1 MRQVPVAL
9 FVSILL
15 LTSFSPI
22 VSASGPSDS
31 VIWGV
36 SYDWSELDNDQETLT
51 GISPSEIFQDLEQAA
66 IIAKFDLDAL
76 SIISGNTYLFFE
88 QWEDEGTIS
97 FEDANGDLYDASVRN
112 TEITL
117 RHGSRNDQGISTSW
131 VDENSSIDID
141 YRASQTGLV
150 VFDVLYTEYLNSDSE
165 HLGADLTITGT
176 AEQATDV
183 EFSVD
188 LIGGGE
194 SYDAEVGLGVTTG
207 ITIDSIVSEWRTFE
221 PLPLL
226 TNMSYD
232 SIDYRYDWGDFG
244 MVSGDYSV
252 SANYDLS
259 LEGIPTEELDI
270 SADALDISISDTV
283 TSAGAFYE
291 DFGTMIWTGESS
303 PPCSGLN
310 PAMDADIGGENSVQ
324 VQCRQVF
331 PIFSPGLLGMAAVSM
346 NSAFTDSSA
355 FEAASEELIQ
365 ELSSTVEDAMDD
377 IQEDENSTAS
387 DVFICDDGT
396 EIPAYW
402 VNDGEEDCPDGSDE
416 YESALSGPEAM
427 VDAWANSDL
436 SSTMEMFTDSLSE
449 LLSDNTESPTFEI
462 ENACFTTLWDS
473 SEMMVVGFAWMQDGY
488 MILGPDIDGIGVHST
503 ELGID
508 YLVGDNARNTQ
519 ASASNLESL
528 VSLAPPSQHDAR
540 NIDELVGIDQEESS
554 DFAVPGLGIYST
566 LTILCLSAI
575 LAKRD

>member
-1 MRQVPVAL
+1 MRQTTVAL
-9 FVSILL
+9 FVTILL
-15 LTSFSPI
+15 LTSFSPV

-51 GISPSEIFQDLEQAA
+51 GISPSEIFQDLGQAA

-97 FEDANGDLYDASVRN
+97 FEDANGDLYDATVRN

-131 VDENSSIDID
+131 IDENSSIDID

-150 VFDVLYTEYLNSDSE
+150 VLDVLYTEYLNSDSE

-194 SYDAEVGLGVTTG
+194 SYDAEVGLGVITG

-303 PPCSGLN
+303 PPCNGLN

-416 YESALSGPEAM
+416 YESELSGPEAM

-503 ELGID
+503 ELGIN
-508 YLVGDNARNTQ
+508 YLVGDNARNAQ

-528 VSLAPPSQHDAR
+528 VSLAPASQHDAR
-540 NIDELVGIDQEESS
+540 TIDELVGIDQEESS
-554 DFAVPGLGIYST
+554 DFAVPGLGIYAT
-566 LTILCLSAI
+566 FTILCLSAI
-575 LAKRD
+575 IAKRD

>member
-1 MRQVPVAL
+1 MRQISVTS
-9 FVSILL
+9 FVTILL

-51 GISPSEIFQDLEQAA
+51 GISPLEIFQDLEQAA
-66 IIAKFDLDAL
+66 IIAKFDLEAL

-97 FEDANGDLYDASVRN
+97 FEDANGDLYDATVRN

-131 VDENSSIDID
+131 IDENSSIDID

-150 VFDVLYTEYLNSDSE
+150 VFDVLYTEYLNSESE

-176 AEQATDV
+176 AEQATEL
-183 EFSVD
+183 EFAVD
-188 LIGGGE
+188 LTGGGE
-194 SYDAEVGLGVTTG
+194 SYDAEVGLEAITG

-303 PPCSGLN
+303 PPCNGLN
-310 PAMDADIGGENSVQ
+310 PSMDADIGGENSVQ

-365 ELSSTVEDAMDD
+365 ELSSTFEDAMED

-416 YESALSGPEAM
+416 YESELSGPEAM

-449 LLSDNTESPTFEI
+449 LLSDNTENPTFEI

-488 MILGPDIDGIGVHST
+488 MILGPDIDGIGIHNT

-508 YLVGDNARNTQ
+508 YLVGDNARNAQ

-540 NIDELVGIDQEESS
+540 TIDELVGINQEESS
-554 DFAVPGLGIYST
+554 DFAVPSVGILAT

>member
-22 VSASGPSDS
+22 VSASGPPDS

-76 SIISGNTYLFFE
+76 SIITGNTYLFFE

-97 FEDANGDLYDASVRN
+97 FEDANGDLYDATVRN

-194 SYDAEVGLGVTTG
+194 SYDAEVGLGVITG

-331 PIFSPGLLGMAAVSM
+331 PIFSAGLLGMAAVSM

-554 DFAVPGLGIYST
+554 DFAVPGLGIYAT

>member
-1 MRQVPVAL
+1 MRQIPVAL
-9 FVSILL
+9 FVTILL
-15 LTSFSPI
+15 FTSFSPI

-97 FEDANGDLYDASVRN
+97 FEDGNGDLYDATVRN

-117 RHGSRNDQGISTSW
+117 RHGSRNDQGIATSW
-131 VDENSSIDID
+131 IDENSSIDID

-150 VFDVLYTEYLNSDSE
+150 IFDVLYTEYLNSDSE

-194 SYDAEVGLGVTTG
+194 SYDAEVGLGVITG

-303 PPCSGLN
+303 PPCNGLN
-310 PAMDADIGGENSVQ
+310 PAMDADIGGENLLQ

-331 PIFSPGLLGMAAVSM
+331 PIFSPGLLGMAAISM

-365 ELSSTVEDAMDD
+365 ELSSTVEDAIDD

-416 YESALSGPEAM
+416 YESELSGPEAM

-436 SSTMEMFTDSLSE
+436 SSTMEMFTNSLSE
-449 LLSDNTESPTFEI
+449 LLSDNTETPTFEI

-473 SEMMVVGFAWMQDGY
+473 SKMMVVGFAWMQDGY
-488 MILGPDIDGIGVHST
+488 MILGPEIDGVGVHST

-508 YLVGDNARNTQ
+508 YLVGDNARNAQ

-540 NIDELVGIDQEESS
+540 TIDELVGIGQEESS
-554 DFAVPGLGIYST
+554 DFAVPGLGIYAT
-566 LTILCLSAI
+566 LTILCLSAVF
-575 LAKRD
+575 AKRD

>member
-1 MRQVPVAL
+1 MRQIPVAL
-9 FVSILL
+9 FVTILL
-15 LTSFSPI
+15 FTSFSPI

-97 FEDANGDLYDASVRN
+97 FEDANGDLYDATVRN

-117 RHGSRNDQGISTSW
+117 RHGSRNDQGIATSW
-131 VDENSSIDID
+131 IDENSSIDID

-150 VFDVLYTEYLNSDSE
+150 IFDVLYTEYLNFDSE

-194 SYDAEVGLGVTTG
+194 SYDAEVGLGVITG

-303 PPCSGLN
+303 PPCNGLN
-310 PAMDADIGGENSVQ
+310 PAMDADIGGENLVQ

-331 PIFSPGLLGMAAVSM
+331 PIFSPGLLGMAAISM

-416 YESALSGPEAM
+416 YESELSGPVAM

-449 LLSDNTESPTFEI
+449 LLSDNTETPTFEI

-473 SEMMVVGFAWMQDGY
+473 SKMMVVGFAWMQDGY
-488 MILGPDIDGIGVHST
+488 MILGPEIDGVGVHST

-508 YLVGDNARNTQ
+508 YLVGDNARNAQ

-540 NIDELVGIDQEESS
+540 TIDELVGIGQEESS
-554 DFAVPGLGIYST
+554 DFAVPGLGIYAT
-566 LTILCLSAI
+566 LTILCLSAVF
-575 LAKRD
+575 AKRD

>member
-76 SIISGNTYLFFE
+76 SIITGNTYLFFE

-97 FEDANGDLYDASVRN
+97 FEDANGDLYDATVRN

-194 SYDAEVGLGVTTG
+194 SYDAEVGLGVITG

-540 NIDELVGIDQEESS
+540 NIDELVSIDQEESS
-554 DFAVPGLGIYST
+554 DFAVPGLGIYAT

>member
-1 MRQVPVAL
+1 MRQAPVAL

-76 SIISGNTYLFFE
+76 SIITGNTYLFFE

-97 FEDANGDLYDASVRN
+97 FEDANGDLYDATVRN

-194 SYDAEVGLGVTTG
+194 SYDAEVGLGVITG

-310 PAMDADIGGENSVQ
+310 PAMGADIGGENSVQ

-508 YLVGDNARNTQ
+508 YLVGDNARNAQ
-519 ASASNLESL
+519 ATASNLESL

-554 DFAVPGLGIYST
+554 DFAVPGLGIYAT

>member
-1 MRQVPVAL
+1 MRQISVAS
-9 FVSILL
+9 FVTILL

-22 VSASGPSDS
+22 VLASGPSDS

-51 GISPSEIFQDLEQAA
+51 GISPLEIFQDLEQAA
-66 IIAKFDLDAL
+66 IIAKFDLEAL

-97 FEDANGDLYDASVRN
+97 FEDANGDLYDATVRN

-131 VDENSSIDID
+131 IDENSSIDID

-150 VFDVLYTEYLNSDSE
+150 VFDVLYTEYLNSESE

-176 AEQATDV
+176 AEQATEL
-183 EFSVD
+183 EFAVD
-188 LIGGGE
+188 LTGGGE
-194 SYDAEVGLGVTTG
+194 SYDAEVRLEAITG

-232 SIDYRYDWGDFG
+232 SIDYRYDWGNFG

-303 PPCSGLN
+303 PPCNGLN
-310 PAMDADIGGENSVQ
+310 PSMDADIGGENSVQ

-365 ELSSTVEDAMDD
+365 ELSSTFEDAMED

-416 YESALSGPEAM
+416 YESDLSGPEAM

-449 LLSDNTESPTFEI
+449 LISDNTESPTFEI

-488 MILGPDIDGIGVHST
+488 MILGPDIDGIGVHNT

-508 YLVGDNARNTQ
+508 YLVGDNARNAQ

-540 NIDELVGIDQEESS
+540 TIDELVGIDQEESS
-554 DFAVPGLGIYST
+554 DFAVPSVGILAT

>member
-1 MRQVPVAL
+1 MRQIPVAL
-9 FVSILL
+9 FVTILL
-15 LTSFSPI
+15 FTSFSPI

-97 FEDANGDLYDASVRN
+97 FEDGNGDLYDATVRN

-117 RHGSRNDQGISTSW
+117 RHGSRNDQGIATSW
-131 VDENSSIDID
+131 IDENSSIDID

-150 VFDVLYTEYLNSDSE
+150 IFDVLYTEYLNSDSE

-194 SYDAEVGLGVTTG
+194 SYDAEVGLGVITG

-303 PPCSGLN
+303 PPCNGLN
-310 PAMDADIGGENSVQ
+310 PAMDADIGGENLVQ

-331 PIFSPGLLGMAAVSM
+331 PIFSPGLLGMAAISM

-416 YESALSGPEAM
+416 YESELSGPEAM

-436 SSTMEMFTDSLSE
+436 SSTMEMFTNSLSE
-449 LLSDNTESPTFEI
+449 LLSDNTETPTFEI

-473 SEMMVVGFAWMQDGY
+473 SKMMVVGFAWMQDGY
-488 MILGPDIDGIGVHST
+488 MILGPEIDGVGVHST

-508 YLVGDNARNTQ
+508 YLVGDNARNAQ

-540 NIDELVGIDQEESS
+540 TIDELVGIGQEESS
-554 DFAVPGLGIYST
+554 DFAVPGLGIYAT
-566 LTILCLSAI
+566 LTILCLSAVF
-575 LAKRD
+575 AKRD

>member
-1 MRQVPVAL
+1 MRQISVAS
-9 FVSILL
+9 FVTILL

-51 GISPSEIFQDLEQAA
+51 GISPLEIFQDLEQAA
-66 IIAKFDLDAL
+66 IIAKFDLEAL

-97 FEDANGDLYDASVRN
+97 FEDANGDLYDATVRN

-131 VDENSSIDID
+131 IDENSSIDID

-150 VFDVLYTEYLNSDSE
+150 VFDVLYTEYLNSESE

-176 AEQATDV
+176 AEQATEL
-183 EFSVD
+183 EFAVD
-188 LIGGGE
+188 LTGGGE
-194 SYDAEVGLGVTTG
+194 SYDAEVGLEAITG

-303 PPCSGLN
+303 PPCNGLN
-310 PAMDADIGGENSVQ
+310 PSMDADIGGENSVQ

-365 ELSSTVEDAMDD
+365 ELSSTFEDAMED

-416 YESALSGPEAM
+416 YESELSGPEAM

-449 LLSDNTESPTFEI
+449 LLSDNTENPTFEI

-488 MILGPDIDGIGVHST
+488 MILGPDIDGIGIHNT

-508 YLVGDNARNTQ
+508 YLVGDNARNAQ

-540 NIDELVGIDQEESS
+540 TIDELVGINQEESS
-554 DFAVPGLGIYST
+554 DFAVPSVGILAT

>member
-1 MRQVPVAL
+1 MRQNTVAL
-9 FVSILL
+9 FLNIFL
-15 LTSFSPI
+15 LTSFSPV

-97 FEDANGDLYDASVRN
+97 FEDGNGDLYDATVRN

-131 VDENSSIDID
+131 IDENSSIDID

-150 VFDVLYTEYLNSDSE
+150 VLDVLYTEYLNSDSE

-194 SYDAEVGLGVTTG
+194 SYDAEVGLAVITG

-303 PPCSGLN
+303 PPCNGLN

-416 YESALSGPEAM
+416 YENELSGPEAM
-427 VDAWANSDL
+427 VNAWANSDL

-508 YLVGDNARNTQ
+508 YLVGDNARNAQ

-540 NIDELVGIDQEESS
+540 TIDELVGINQEESS
-554 DFAVPGLGIYST
+554 DFAVPGLGIYAT

>member
-1 MRQVPVAL
+1 MRQTTVAL
-9 FVSILL
+9 FVTILL
-15 LTSFSPI
+15 LTSFSPV

-97 FEDANGDLYDASVRN
+97 FEDGNGDLYDATVRN

-131 VDENSSIDID
+131 IDENSSIDID

-150 VFDVLYTEYLNSDSE
+150 VLDVLYTEYLNSDSE

-194 SYDAEVGLGVTTG
+194 SYDAEVGLAVITG

-303 PPCSGLN
+303 PPCNGLN

-416 YESALSGPEAM
+416 YENELSGPEAM
-427 VDAWANSDL
+427 VNAWANSDL

-508 YLVGDNARNTQ
+508 YLVGDNARNAQ

-540 NIDELVGIDQEESS
+540 TIDELVGINQEESS
-554 DFAVPGLGIYST
+554 DFAVPGLGIYAT

>member
-1 MRQVPVAL
+1 MRQISVAS
-9 FVSILL
+9 FVTILI
-15 LTSFSPI
+15 LTSISPI

-51 GISPSEIFQDLEQAA
+51 GVSPSEIFQDLEQAA

-76 SIISGNTYLFFE
+76 SIITGNTYLFFE

-97 FEDANGDLYDASVRN
+97 FEDANGDLYDATVRN
-112 TEITL
+112 TEITM

-131 VDENSSIDID
+131 IDENSSIDID

-150 VFDVLYTEYLNSDSE
+150 VLDILYTEYLNSDSL

-176 AEQATDV
+176 AEQSTEL
-183 EFSVD
+183 EFVVD
-188 LIGGGE
+188 LVGGGE
-194 SYDAEVGLGVTTG
+194 SYDIDVELGFISG
-207 ITIDSIVSEWRTFE
+207 ISIDSIVSEWRTYE

-226 TNMSYD
+226 NDMSND
-232 SIDYRYDWGDFG
+232 SIDDSYDNGEIG

-259 LEGIPTEELDI
+259 LDGIPTEELDI

-291 DFGTMIWTGESS
+291 NFRTMIWTGETS
-303 PPCSGLN
+303 PPCNGLN
-310 PAMDADIGGENSVQ
+310 PAMDADIGEENSVR

-346 NSAFTDSSA
+346 SSAFTDSSA
-355 FEAASEELIQ
+355 FDAASEELIQ
-365 ELSSTVEDAMDD
+365 ELSSTFEDAMGD

-402 VNDGEEDCPDGSDE
+402 VNDGEDDCPDGSDE
-416 YESALSGPEAM
+416 YESNLSGPEAM

-436 SSTMEMFTDSLSE
+436 SDTIQMFTNSLSE

-462 ENACFTTLWDS
+462 GNACFTTLWDS

-508 YLVGDNARNTQ
+508 YLVGDNARNAQ

-528 VSLAPPSQHDAR
+528 VSLAPPSEHDAR
-540 NIDELVGIDQEESS
+540 TIDELVGIDDEESS
-554 DFAVPGLGIYST
+554 DFAVPGFGISAT
-566 LTILCLSAI
+566 LTILCLTAI

>member
-1 MRQVPVAL
+1 MRQISVAS
-9 FVSILL
+9 FVTILL

-51 GISPSEIFQDLEQAA
+51 GISPLEIFQDLEQAA
-66 IIAKFDLDAL
+66 IIAKFDLEAL

-97 FEDANGDLYDASVRN
+97 FEDANGDLYDATVRN

-131 VDENSSIDID
+131 IDENSSIDID

-150 VFDVLYTEYLNSDSE
+150 VFDVLYTEYLNSESE

-176 AEQATDV
+176 AEQATEL
-183 EFSVD
+183 EFAVD
-188 LIGGGE
+188 LTGGGE
-194 SYDAEVGLGVTTG
+194 SYDAEVGLEAITG

-303 PPCSGLN
+303 PPCNGLN
-310 PAMDADIGGENSVQ
+310 PSMDADIGGENSVQ

-365 ELSSTVEDAMDD
+365 ELSSTFEDAMED

-416 YESALSGPEAM
+416 YESELSGPEAM

-449 LLSDNTESPTFEI
+449 LLSDNTENPTFEI

-488 MILGPDIDGIGVHST
+488 MILGPDIDGIGIHNT

-508 YLVGDNARNTQ
+508 YLVGDNARNAQ

-540 NIDELVGIDQEESS
+540 TIDELVGINQEESS
-554 DFAVPGLGIYST
+554 DFAVPSVSILAT

>member
-1 MRQVPVAL
+1 MRQISVAS
-9 FVSILL
+9 FVTILL

-51 GISPSEIFQDLEQAA
+51 GISPLEIFQDLEQAA
-66 IIAKFDLDAL
+66 IIAKFDLEAL

-97 FEDANGDLYDASVRN
+97 FEDANGDLYDATVRN

-131 VDENSSIDID
+131 IDENSSIDID

-150 VFDVLYTEYLNSDSE
+150 VFDVLYTEYLNSESE

-176 AEQATDV
+176 AEQATEL
-183 EFSVD
+183 EFAVD
-188 LIGGGE
+188 LTGGGE
-194 SYDAEVGLGVTTG
+194 SYDAEVGLEAITG

-303 PPCSGLN
+303 PPCNGLN
-310 PAMDADIGGENSVQ
+310 PSMDADIGGENSVQ

-365 ELSSTVEDAMDD
+365 ELSSTFEDAMED

-488 MILGPDIDGIGVHST
+488 MILGPDIDGIGIHNT

-508 YLVGDNARNTQ
+508 YLVGDNARNAQ

-540 NIDELVGIDQEESS
+540 TIDELVGINQEESS
-554 DFAVPGLGIYST
+554 DFAVPSVGILAT

>member
-1 MRQVPVAL
+1 MRQIPVAL
-9 FVSILL
+9 FVTILL
-15 LTSFSPI
+15 FTSFSPI

-97 FEDANGDLYDASVRN
+97 FEDGNGDLYDATVRN

-117 RHGSRNDQGISTSW
+117 RHGSRNDQGIATSW
-131 VDENSSIDID
+131 IDENSSIDID

-150 VFDVLYTEYLNSDSE
+150 IFDVLYTEYLNSDSE

-194 SYDAEVGLGVTTG
+194 SYDAEVGLGVITG

-303 PPCSGLN
+303 PPCNGLN
-310 PAMDADIGGENSVQ
+310 PAMDADIGGENLVQ

-331 PIFSPGLLGMAAVSM
+331 PIFSPGLLGMAAISM

-416 YESALSGPEAM
+416 YESELSGPEAM

-449 LLSDNTESPTFEI
+449 LLSDNTETPTFEI

-473 SEMMVVGFAWMQDGY
+473 SKMMVVGFAWMQDGY
-488 MILGPDIDGIGVHST
+488 MILGPEIDGVGVHST

-508 YLVGDNARNTQ
+508 YLVGDNARNAQ

-540 NIDELVGIDQEESS
+540 TIDELVGIGQEESS
-554 DFAVPGLGIYST
+554 DFAVPGLGIYAT
-566 LTILCLSAI
+566 LTILCLSAVF
-575 LAKRD
+575 AKRD

>member
-1 MRQVPVAL
+1 MRQIPVAL
-9 FVSILL
+9 FVTILL
-15 LTSFSPI
+15 FTSFSPI

-31 VIWGV
+31 LIWGV

-97 FEDANGDLYDASVRN
+97 FEDGNGDLYDATVRN

-117 RHGSRNDQGISTSW
+117 RHGSRNDQGIATSW
-131 VDENSSIDID
+131 IDENSSIDID

-150 VFDVLYTEYLNSDSE
+150 IFDVLYTEYLNSDSE

-194 SYDAEVGLGVTTG
+194 SYDAEVGLGVITG

-303 PPCSGLN
+303 PPCNGLN
-310 PAMDADIGGENSVQ
+310 PAMDADIGGENLVQ

-331 PIFSPGLLGMAAVSM
+331 PIFSPGLLGMAAISM

-416 YESALSGPEAM
+416 YESELSGPVAM

-449 LLSDNTESPTFEI
+449 LLSDNTETPTFEI

-473 SEMMVVGFAWMQDGY
+473 SKMMVVGFAWMQDGY
-488 MILGPDIDGIGVHST
+488 MILGPEIDGVGVHST

-508 YLVGDNARNTQ
+508 YLVGDNARNAQ

-540 NIDELVGIDQEESS
+540 TIDELVGIGQEESS
-554 DFAVPGLGIYST
+554 DFAVPGLGIYAT
-566 LTILCLSAI
+566 LTILCLSAVF
-575 LAKRD
+575 AKRD

>member
-1 MRQVPVAL
+1 MRQNTVAL
-9 FVSILL
+9 FVTILL
-15 LTSFSPI
+15 LTSFSPVI
-22 VSASGPSDS
+22 SASGPSDS

-76 SIISGNTYLFFE
+76 SIITGNTYLFFE

-97 FEDANGDLYDASVRN
+97 FEDANGDLYDATVRN

-150 VFDVLYTEYLNSDSE
+150 VLDVLYTEYLNSDSE

-188 LIGGGE
+188 LTGGGE
-194 SYDAEVGLGVTTG
+194 SYDAEVGLGVITG

-303 PPCSGLN
+303 PPCNGLN
-310 PAMDADIGGENSVQ
+310 PAMDADIGGENPVQ

-416 YESALSGPEAM
+416 YENELSGPEAM

-503 ELGID
+503 QLGID
-508 YLVGDNARNTQ
+508 YLVGDNARNAQ

-540 NIDELVGIDQEESS
+540 TIDELVGINQEESS
-554 DFAVPGLGIYST
+554 DFAVPGIGIYAT
-566 LTILCLSAI
+566 LTILFLSAI

>member
-1 MRQVPVAL
+1 MRQFSVAS
-9 FVSILL
+9 FVTILL

-51 GISPSEIFQDLEQAA
+51 GISPLEIFQDLELAA
-66 IIAKFDLDAL
+66 IIAKFDLEAL

-88 QWEDEGTIS
+88 QWEDEGTIT
-97 FEDANGDLYDASVRN
+97 FEDANGDLYDATVRN

-131 VDENSSIDID
+131 IDENSSIDID

-150 VFDVLYTEYLNSDSE
+150 VFDVLYTEYLNSESE

-176 AEQATDV
+176 AEQATEL
-183 EFSVD
+183 EFAID
-188 LIGGGE
+188 LTGGGE
-194 SYDAEVGLGVTTG
+194 SYDAEVGLEAITG

-232 SIDYRYDWGDFG
+232 SIDYRYDWGNFG

-270 SADALDISISDTV
+270 SADALDVSISDTV
-283 TSAGAFYE
+283 TSAGAFYD
-291 DFGTMIWTGESS
+291 DFGTMIWTVESS
-303 PPCSGLN
+303 PPCNGLN
-310 PAMDADIGGENSVQ
+310 PSMDADIGGENSVQ
-324 VQCRQVF
+324 VQCRQIF

-365 ELSSTVEDAMDD
+365 ELSSTFEDAMED

-416 YESALSGPEAM
+416 YESELSGPEAM
-427 VDAWANSDL
+427 VDAWTNSDL

-449 LLSDNTESPTFEI
+449 LLSDNTENPTFEI

-488 MILGPDIDGIGVHST
+488 MILGPDIDGIGVHNT

-508 YLVGDNARNTQ
+508 YLVGDNARNAQ

-540 NIDELVGIDQEESS
+540 TIDELVGIDQEESS
-554 DFAVPGLGIYST
+554 DFAVPSVGILAT

>member
-1 MRQVPVAL
+1 MRQIPVAL
-9 FVSILL
+9 FVTILL
-15 LTSFSPI
+15 FTSFSPI

-97 FEDANGDLYDASVRN
+97 FEDGNGDLYDATVRN

-117 RHGSRNDQGISTSW
+117 RHGSRNDQGIATSW
-131 VDENSSIDID
+131 IDENSSIDID

-150 VFDVLYTEYLNSDSE
+150 IFDVLYTEYLNSDSE

-194 SYDAEVGLGVTTG
+194 SYDAEVGLGVITG

-303 PPCSGLN
+303 PPCNGLN
-310 PAMDADIGGENSVQ
+310 PAMDADIGGENLVQ

-331 PIFSPGLLGMAAVSM
+331 PIFSPGLLGMAAISM

-416 YESALSGPEAM
+416 YESELSGPVAM

-449 LLSDNTESPTFEI
+449 LLSDNTETPTFEI

-473 SEMMVVGFAWMQDGY
+473 SKMMVVGFAWMQDGY
-488 MILGPDIDGIGVHST
+488 MILGPEIDGVGVHST

-508 YLVGDNARNTQ
+508 YLVGDNARNAQ

-540 NIDELVGIDQEESS
+540 TIDELVGIGQEESS
-554 DFAVPGLGIYST
+554 DFAVPGLGIYAT
-566 LTILCLSAI
+566 LTILCLSAVF
-575 LAKRD
+575 AKRD

>member
-1 MRQVPVAL
+1 MRQTTVTL
-9 FVSILL
+9 FVTILL
-15 LTSFSPI
+15 LTSFSPV

-51 GISPSEIFQDLEQAA
+51 GISPTEIFQDLEQAA

-97 FEDANGDLYDASVRN
+97 FEDANGDLYDATVRN

-131 VDENSSIDID
+131 IDENSSIDID

-150 VFDVLYTEYLNSDSE
+150 VLDVLYTEYLNFDSE

-183 EFSVD
+183 ELSVD

-194 SYDAEVGLGVTTG
+194 SYDAEVGLGVITG
-207 ITIDSIVSEWRTFE
+207 ITIDSIISEWRTFE

-303 PPCSGLN
+303 PPCNGLN
-310 PAMDADIGGENSVQ
+310 PAMEADIGGENSVQ

-377 IQEDENSTAS
+377 IQDDENSTAS

-416 YESALSGPEAM
+416 YESELSGPEAM

-508 YLVGDNARNTQ
+508 YLVGDNARNAQ

-540 NIDELVGIDQEESS
+540 TIDELVGIDQEESS
-554 DFAVPGLGIYST
+554 DFAVPGLGIYAT

>member
-1 MRQVPVAL
+1 MRQAPVAL

-22 VSASGPSDS
+22 VSASGTSDS

-36 SYDWSELDNDQETLT
+36 SYDWSELDNDQEILT

-76 SIISGNTYLFFE
+76 SIITGNTYLFFE

-97 FEDANGDLYDASVRN
+97 FEDANGDLHDATVRN

-165 HLGADLTITGT
+165 HLGADLTIIGT

-194 SYDAEVGLGVTTG
+194 SYDAEVGLGVITG

-508 YLVGDNARNTQ
+508 YLVGDNARNAQ

-554 DFAVPGLGIYST
+554 DFAVPGLGIYAT
-566 LTILCLSAI
+566 LTVLCLSAI

>member
-1 MRQVPVAL
+1 MRQIPVAL
-9 FVSILL
+9 FVTILL
-15 LTSFSPI
+15 FTSFSPI

-31 VIWGV
+31 LIWGV

-97 FEDANGDLYDASVRN
+97 FEDGNGDLYDATVRN

-117 RHGSRNDQGISTSW
+117 RHGSRNDQGIATSW
-131 VDENSSIDID
+131 IDENSSIDID

-150 VFDVLYTEYLNSDSE
+150 IFDVLYTEYLNSDSE

-194 SYDAEVGLGVTTG
+194 SYDAEVGLGVITG

-303 PPCSGLN
+303 PPCNGLN
-310 PAMDADIGGENSVQ
+310 PAMDADIGGENLVQ

-331 PIFSPGLLGMAAVSM
+331 PIFSPGLLGMAAISM

-416 YESALSGPEAM
+416 YESELSGPEAM
-427 VDAWANSDL
+427 VDAWANSDI

-449 LLSDNTESPTFEI
+449 LLSDNTETPTFEI

-473 SEMMVVGFAWMQDGY
+473 SKMMVVGFAWMQDGY
-488 MILGPDIDGIGVHST
+488 MILGPEIDGVGVHST

-508 YLVGDNARNTQ
+508 YLVGDNARNAQ

-540 NIDELVGIDQEESS
+540 TIDELVGIGQEESS
-554 DFAVPGLGIYST
+554 DFAVPGLGIYAT
-566 LTILCLSAI
+566 LTILCLSAVF
-575 LAKRD
+575 AKRD

>member
-1 MRQVPVAL
+1 MRQISVAS
-9 FVSILL
+9 FVTILI
-15 LTSFSPI
+15 LTSISPI

-51 GISPSEIFQDLEQAA
+51 GVSPSEIFQDLEQAA

-76 SIISGNTYLFFE
+76 SIITGNTYLFFE

-97 FEDANGDLYDASVRN
+97 FEDANGDLFDATVRN
-112 TEITL
+112 TEITM

-150 VFDVLYTEYLNSDSE
+150 VLDILYTEYLNSDSL

-176 AEQATDV
+176 AEQSTEL
-183 EFSVD
+183 EFVVD
-188 LIGGGE
+188 LVGGGE
-194 SYDAEVGLGVTTG
+194 SYDIDVELGFISG
-207 ITIDSIVSEWRTFE
+207 ISIDSIVSEWRTYE

-226 TNMSYD
+226 NDMSND
-232 SIDYRYDWGDFG
+232 SIDDSYDNGEIG

-259 LEGIPTEELDI
+259 LDGIPTEELDI

-291 DFGTMIWTGESS
+291 NFRTMIWTGETS
-303 PPCSGLN
+303 PPCNGLN
-310 PAMDADIGGENSVQ
+310 PAMDADIGEENSVR

-508 YLVGDNARNTQ
+508 YLVGDNARNAQ

-554 DFAVPGLGIYST
+554 DFAVPGLGIYAT

>member
-1 MRQVPVAL
+1 MRQIPVAS
-9 FVSILL
+9 FVTILL

-22 VSASGPSDS
+22 VLASGPSDS

-51 GISPSEIFQDLEQAA
+51 GISPLEIFQDLEQAA
-66 IIAKFDLDAL
+66 IIAKFDLEAL

-97 FEDANGDLYDASVRN
+97 FEDANGDLYDATVRN

-131 VDENSSIDID
+131 IDENSSIDID

-150 VFDVLYTEYLNSDSE
+150 VFDVLYTEYLNSESE

-176 AEQATDV
+176 AEQATEL
-183 EFSVD
+183 EFAVD
-188 LIGGGE
+188 LTGGGE
-194 SYDAEVGLGVTTG
+194 SYDAEVRLEAITG

-232 SIDYRYDWGDFG
+232 SIDYRYDWGNFG

-303 PPCSGLN
+303 PPCNGLN
-310 PAMDADIGGENSVQ
+310 PSMDADIGGENSVQ

-365 ELSSTVEDAMDD
+365 ELSSTFEDAMED

-416 YESALSGPEAM
+416 YESDLSGPEAM

-449 LLSDNTESPTFEI
+449 LISDNTESPTFEI

-488 MILGPDIDGIGVHST
+488 MILGPDIDGIGVHNT

-508 YLVGDNARNTQ
+508 YLVGDNARNAQ

-540 NIDELVGIDQEESS
+540 TIDELVGIDQEESS
-554 DFAVPGLGIYST
+554 DFAVPSVGILAT

>member
-1 MRQVPVAL
+1 
-9 FVSILL
+9 

-22 VSASGPSDS
+22 VLASGPSDS

-51 GISPSEIFQDLEQAA
+51 GISPLEIFQDLEQAA
-66 IIAKFDLDAL
+66 IIAKFDLEAL

-97 FEDANGDLYDASVRN
+97 FEDANGDLYDATVRN

-131 VDENSSIDID
+131 IDENSSIDID

-150 VFDVLYTEYLNSDSE
+150 VFDVLYTEYLNSESE

-176 AEQATDV
+176 AEQATEL
-183 EFSVD
+183 EFAVD
-188 LIGGGE
+188 LTGGGE
-194 SYDAEVGLGVTTG
+194 SYDAEVRLEAITG

-232 SIDYRYDWGDFG
+232 SIDYRYDWGNFG

-303 PPCSGLN
+303 PPCNGLN
-310 PAMDADIGGENSVQ
+310 PSMDADIGGENSVQ

-365 ELSSTVEDAMDD
+365 ELSSTFEDAMED

-416 YESALSGPEAM
+416 YESDLSGPEAM

-449 LLSDNTESPTFEI
+449 LISDNTESPTFEI

-488 MILGPDIDGIGVHST
+488 MILGPDIDGIGVHNT

-508 YLVGDNARNTQ
+508 YLVGDNARNAQ

-540 NIDELVGIDQEESS
+540 TIDELVGIDQEESS
-554 DFAVPGLGIYST
+554 DFAVPSVGILAT

>member
-1 MRQVPVAL
+1 MRQIPVAL
-9 FVSILL
+9 FVTILL
-15 LTSFSPI
+15 FTSFSPI

-97 FEDANGDLYDASVRN
+97 FEDGNGDLYDATVRN

-117 RHGSRNDQGISTSW
+117 RHGSRNDQGIATSW
-131 VDENSSIDID
+131 IDENSSIDID

-150 VFDVLYTEYLNSDSE
+150 IFDVLYTEYLNSDSE

-194 SYDAEVGLGVTTG
+194 SYDAEVGLGVVTG

-303 PPCSGLN
+303 PPCNGLN
-310 PAMDADIGGENSVQ
+310 PAMDADIGGENLVQ

-331 PIFSPGLLGMAAVSM
+331 PIFSPGLLGMAAISM

-416 YESALSGPEAM
+416 YESELSGPEAM

-436 SSTMEMFTDSLSE
+436 SSTMEMFTNSLSE
-449 LLSDNTESPTFEI
+449 LLSDNTETPTFEI

-473 SEMMVVGFAWMQDGY
+473 SKMMVVGFAWMQDGY
-488 MILGPDIDGIGVHST
+488 MILGPEIDGVGVHST

-508 YLVGDNARNTQ
+508 YLVGDNARNAQ

-540 NIDELVGIDQEESS
+540 TIDELVGIGQEESS
-554 DFAVPGLGIYST
+554 DFAVPGIGIYAT
-566 LTILCLSAI
+566 LTILCLSAVF
-575 LAKRD
+575 AKRD

>member
-1 MRQVPVAL
+1 MRQIPVAL
-9 FVSILL
+9 FVTILL
-15 LTSFSPI
+15 FTSFSPI

-97 FEDANGDLYDASVRN
+97 FEDGNGDLYDATVRN

-117 RHGSRNDQGISTSW
+117 RHGSRNDQGIATSW
-131 VDENSSIDID
+131 IDENSSIDID

-150 VFDVLYTEYLNSDSE
+150 IFDVLYTEYLNSDSE

-194 SYDAEVGLGVTTG
+194 SYDAEVGLGVITG

-303 PPCSGLN
+303 PPCNGLN
-310 PAMDADIGGENSVQ
+310 PAMDADIGGKTWSRYNVDKFSLYSHP
-324 VQCRQVF
+324 VF
-331 PIFSPGLLGMAAVSM
+331 
-346 NSAFTDSSA
+346 
-355 FEAASEELIQ
+355 
-365 ELSSTVEDAMDD
+365 
-377 IQEDENSTAS
+377 
-387 DVFICDDGT
+387 
-396 EIPAYW
+396 
-402 VNDGEEDCPDGSDE
+402 
-416 YESALSGPEAM
+416 
-427 VDAWANSDL
+427 
-436 SSTMEMFTDSLSE
+436 
-449 LLSDNTESPTFEI
+449 
-462 ENACFTTLWDS
+462 
-473 SEMMVVGFAWMQDGY
+473 
-488 MILGPDIDGIGVHST
+488 
-503 ELGID
+503 
-508 YLVGDNARNTQ
+508 
-519 ASASNLESL
+519 LEW
-528 VSLAPPSQHDAR
+528 QQYR
-540 NIDELVGIDQEESS
+540 
-554 DFAVPGLGIYST
+554 
-566 LTILCLSAI
+566 
-575 LAKRD
+575 

>member
-1 MRQVPVAL
+1 MRQNTVAL
-9 FVSILL
+9 FVTILL
-15 LTSFSPI
+15 LTSFSPV
-22 VSASGPSDS
+22 VSAYGPSDS

-88 QWEDEGTIS
+88 QWEDDGTTS
-97 FEDANGDLYDASVRN
+97 FEDANGDLYDATVRN

-150 VFDVLYTEYLNSDSE
+150 VLDVLYTEYLNSDSE

-188 LIGGGE
+188 LTGGGE
-194 SYDAEVGLGVTTG
+194 SYDAEVGLGVITG

-303 PPCSGLN
+303 PPCNGLN

-416 YESALSGPEAM
+416 YENELSGPEAM
-427 VDAWANSDL
+427 VDAWTNSDL

-449 LLSDNTESPTFEI
+449 LLSDNTGSPTFEI

-508 YLVGDNARNTQ
+508 YLVGDNARNAQ

-528 VSLAPPSQHDAR
+528 VSLAPASQHDAR
-540 NIDELVGIDQEESS
+540 TIDELVGINQEESS
-554 DFAVPGLGIYST
+554 DFAVPGLGIYAT

-575 LAKRD
+575 LVKRD

>member
-1 MRQVPVAL
+1 MRQIPVAL
-9 FVSILL
+9 FVTILL
-15 LTSFSPI
+15 FTSSSPI

-97 FEDANGDLYDASVRN
+97 FEDGNGDLYDATVRN

-117 RHGSRNDQGISTSW
+117 RHGSRNDQGIATSW
-131 VDENSSIDID
+131 IDENSSIDID

-150 VFDVLYTEYLNSDSE
+150 IFDVLYTEYLNSDSE

-194 SYDAEVGLGVTTG
+194 SYDAEVGLGVITG

-303 PPCSGLN
+303 PPCNGLN
-310 PAMDADIGGENSVQ
+310 PAMDADIGGENLVQ

-331 PIFSPGLLGMAAVSM
+331 PIFSPGLLGMAAISM

-416 YESALSGPEAM
+416 YESELSGPEAM

-449 LLSDNTESPTFEI
+449 LLSDNTETPTFEI

-473 SEMMVVGFAWMQDGY
+473 SKMMVVGFAWMQDGY
-488 MILGPDIDGIGVHST
+488 MILGPEIDGVGVHST

-508 YLVGDNARNTQ
+508 YLVGDNARNAQ

-540 NIDELVGIDQEESS
+540 TIDELVGINQEESS
-554 DFAVPGLGIYST
+554 DFAVPGIGIYAT
-566 LTILCLSAI
+566 LTILFLSAI

>member
-1 MRQVPVAL
+1 MRQIPVAL
-9 FVSILL
+9 FVTILL
-15 LTSFSPI
+15 FTSFSPI

-97 FEDANGDLYDASVRN
+97 FEDGNGDLYDATVRN

-117 RHGSRNDQGISTSW
+117 RHGSRNDQGIATSW
-131 VDENSSIDID
+131 IDENSSIDID

-150 VFDVLYTEYLNSDSE
+150 IFDVLYTEYLNFDSE

-194 SYDAEVGLGVTTG
+194 SYDAEVGLGVITG

-303 PPCSGLN
+303 PPCNGLN
-310 PAMDADIGGENSVQ
+310 PAMDADIGGENLVQ

-331 PIFSPGLLGMAAVSM
+331 PIFSPGLLGMAAISM

-416 YESALSGPEAM
+416 YESELSGPVAM

-449 LLSDNTESPTFEI
+449 LLSDNTETPTFEI

-473 SEMMVVGFAWMQDGY
+473 SKMMVVGFAWMQDGY
-488 MILGPDIDGIGVHST
+488 MILGPEIDGVGVHST

-508 YLVGDNARNTQ
+508 YLVGDNARNAQ

-540 NIDELVGIDQEESS
+540 TIDELVGIGQEESS
-554 DFAVPGLGIYST
+554 DFAVPGLGIYAT
-566 LTILCLSAI
+566 LTILCLSAVF
-575 LAKRD
+575 AKRD

>member
-1 MRQVPVAL
+1 MRQIPVAL
-9 FVSILL
+9 FVTILL
-15 LTSFSPI
+15 FTSSSPI
-22 VSASGPSDS
+22 VSASGHSDS

-97 FEDANGDLYDASVRN
+97 FEDGNGDLYDATVRN

-117 RHGSRNDQGISTSW
+117 RHGSRNDQGIATSW
-131 VDENSSIDID
+131 IDENSSIDID

-150 VFDVLYTEYLNSDSE
+150 IFDVLYTEYLNSDSE

-194 SYDAEVGLGVTTG
+194 SYDAEVGLGVITG

-303 PPCSGLN
+303 PPCNGLN
-310 PAMDADIGGENSVQ
+310 PAMDADIGGENLVQ

-416 YESALSGPEAM
+416 YESELSGPEAM

-449 LLSDNTESPTFEI
+449 LLSDNTETPTFEI

-473 SEMMVVGFAWMQDGY
+473 SKMMVVGFAWMQDGY
-488 MILGPDIDGIGVHST
+488 MILGPEIDGVGVHST

-508 YLVGDNARNTQ
+508 YLVGDNARNAQ

-540 NIDELVGIDQEESS
+540 TIDELVGIGQEESS
-554 DFAVPGLGIYST
+554 DFAVPGLGIYAT
-566 LTILCLSAI
+566 LTILCLSAVF
-575 LAKRD
+575 AKRD

>member
-76 SIISGNTYLFFE
+76 SIITGNTYLFFE

-97 FEDANGDLYDASVRN
+97 FEDANGDLYDATVRN

-194 SYDAEVGLGVTTG
+194 SYDAEVGLGVITG

-365 ELSSTVEDAMDD
+365 ELSSTFEDAMGD

-554 DFAVPGLGIYST
+554 DFAVPGLGIYAT

>member
-1 MRQVPVAL
+1 MRQAPVAL

-76 SIISGNTYLFFE
+76 SIITGNTYLFFE

-97 FEDANGDLYDASVRN
+97 FEDANGDLYDATVRN

-131 VDENSSIDID
+131 VDENSSINID

-194 SYDAEVGLGVTTG
+194 SYDAEVGLGVITG

-473 SEMMVVGFAWMQDGY
+473 SEMMVVGFAWMQDGN

-508 YLVGDNARNTQ
+508 YLVGDNARNAQ
-519 ASASNLESL
+519 ASALNLESL
-528 VSLAPPSQHDAR
+528 VTLAPPSQHDAR

-554 DFAVPGLGIYST
+554 DFAVPGLGIYAT

>member
-1 MRQVPVAL
+1 MRQIPVAL
-9 FVSILL
+9 FVTILL
-15 LTSFSPI
+15 FTSFSPI

-31 VIWGV
+31 LIWGV

-97 FEDANGDLYDASVRN
+97 FEDGNGDLYDATVRN

-117 RHGSRNDQGISTSW
+117 RHGSRNDQGIATSW
-131 VDENSSIDID
+131 IDENSSIDID

-150 VFDVLYTEYLNSDSE
+150 IFDVLYTEYLNFDSE

-194 SYDAEVGLGVTTG
+194 SYDAEVGLGVITG

-303 PPCSGLN
+303 PPCNGLN
-310 PAMDADIGGENSVQ
+310 PAMDADIGGENLVQ

-331 PIFSPGLLGMAAVSM
+331 PIFSPGLLGMAAISM

-416 YESALSGPEAM
+416 YESELSGPEAM

-436 SSTMEMFTDSLSE
+436 YSTMEMFTDSLSE
-449 LLSDNTESPTFEI
+449 LLSDNTETPTFEI

-473 SEMMVVGFAWMQDGY
+473 SKMMVVGFAWMQDGY
-488 MILGPDIDGIGVHST
+488 MILGPEIDGVGVHST

-508 YLVGDNARNTQ
+508 YLVGDNARNAQ

-540 NIDELVGIDQEESS
+540 TIDELVGIGQEESS
-554 DFAVPGLGIYST
+554 DFAVPGLGIYAT
-566 LTILCLSAI
+566 LTILCLSAVF
-575 LAKRD
+575 AKRD

>member
-1 MRQVPVAL
+1 MRQTTVTL
-9 FVSILL
+9 FVTILL
-15 LTSFSPI
+15 LTSFSPV

-51 GISPSEIFQDLEQAA
+51 GISPTEIFQDLEQAA

-97 FEDANGDLYDASVRN
+97 FEDANGDLYDATVRN

-131 VDENSSIDID
+131 IDENSSIDID

-150 VFDVLYTEYLNSDSE
+150 VLDVLYTEYLNTDSE

-183 EFSVD
+183 ELSVD

-194 SYDAEVGLGVTTG
+194 SYDAEVGLGVITG
-207 ITIDSIVSEWRTFE
+207 ITIDSIISEWRTFE

-303 PPCSGLN
+303 PPCNGLN
-310 PAMDADIGGENSVQ
+310 PAMEADIGGENSVQ

-377 IQEDENSTAS
+377 IQDDENSTAS

-416 YESALSGPEAM
+416 YESELSGPEAM

-508 YLVGDNARNTQ
+508 YLVGDNARNAQ

-540 NIDELVGIDQEESS
+540 TIDELVGIDQEESS
-554 DFAVPGLGIYST
+554 DFAVPGLGIYAT

>member
-76 SIISGNTYLFFE
+76 SIITGNTYLFFE

-97 FEDANGDLYDASVRN
+97 FEDANGDLYDATVRN

-194 SYDAEVGLGVTTG
+194 SYDAEVGLGVITE

-283 TSAGAFYE
+283 TSAGAFNE

-508 YLVGDNARNTQ
+508 YLVGDNARYAQ

-554 DFAVPGLGIYST
+554 DFAVPGLGIYAT